1 MKVQSISVLSANN
14 NINIQKSKVNSY
26 SNNFSNSIQNS
37 AINFQHKNVLNNTTK
52 NSIRALVLALGML
65 VAPQVYAQ
73 QANNSQPQAQ
83 EIVYNNKKSF
93 NKDSEINKL
102 EGKKLAHEV
111 VDMEINTVKLK
122 QSAIA
127 SLPDSINQAIAIM
140 NNDVKLADST
150 GAVLDNLIKAVKDPK
165 NAKSIRDKAFR
176 DIQNSQL
183 DSIQKADLVKKLED
197 LRSLSFAE
205 VAGFSLPDNINNP
218 INSEEDVLSRKIAI
232 DTLVARIDNR
242 NKFISSEIVKNN
254 NRVNTNNTTIGDNF
268 KRKKETENNEKM
280 MADNN
285 ITIEGYNSPLESLK
299 DKIQTAQNDNVEAL
313 VEIAKNTLILE
324 NLKILLDNIKTEQKS
339 VNTVYNDIVNMN
351 EFLEEAEKRENK
363 LVVSEEKQLNKLINR
378 SSTDVKRSGVKGNRL
393 ADKSK
398 DHTAEAKDKG
408 TVANYT
414 EKQYKSRNQ
423 KSEAQNDVA
432 NKSLEKRIEMQNI
445 VNLYNEKKADLE
457 ELKGNQ

>member
-14 NINIQKSKVNSY
+14 NINIQKSKVNPY

-102 EGKKLAHEV
+102 KGKNLAYEV

-127 SLPDSINQAIAIM
+127 SLPDSINHAIAIM
-140 NNDVKLADST
+140 TDDVKLADST
-150 GAVLDNLIKAVKDPK
+150 GVVLENLIKAVKDPK

-183 DSIQKADLVKKLED
+183 DSIQKADLVKNLED
-197 LRSLSFAE
+197 LRLLSFAE

-242 NKFISSEIVKNN
+242 NKFISSEIAKNN

-324 NLKILLDNIKTEQKS
+324 NLKILLDNIKTEQKLI
-339 VNTVYNDIVNMN
+339 NTVYNDIINMN

-363 LVVSEEKQLNKLINR
+363 LAVSEEKQLNKLINR
-378 SSTDVKRSGVKGNRL
+378 SSIDVKRSGVKGNRL

-408 TVANYT
+408 IVANST
-414 EKQYKSRNQ
+414 EKQYKLRNQ

-432 NKSLEKRIEMQNI
+432 NKSLGERIDMQET
-445 VNLYNEKKADLE
+445 VNSYNKKKAVLD
-457 ELKGNQ
+457 ELMENQ